1 MKEFTT
7 AEIQALRTLPPI
19 LDVDDLTRVLRI
31 SRSSCYK
38 ILNYLP
44 AWKDEEEGW
53 LLLRD
58 DLISWIE
65 KNTESS

>member
-7 AEIQALRTLPPI
+7 AEILALRTLPPI
-19 LDVDDLTRVLRI
+19 LDVDDLSHVLRI

-38 ILNYLP
+38 ILNCLP

-58 DLISWIE
+58 DLIAWIE